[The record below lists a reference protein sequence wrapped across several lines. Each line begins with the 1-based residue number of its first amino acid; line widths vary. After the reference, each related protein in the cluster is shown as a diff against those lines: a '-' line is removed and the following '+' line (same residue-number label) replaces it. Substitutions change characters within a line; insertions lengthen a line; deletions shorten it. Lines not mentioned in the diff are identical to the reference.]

1 MATNA
6 EAQAFINMVAPVIVK
21 YAKQY
26 GFKVASPI
34 IAQAC
39 LESGYGAS
47 ALAKVDANGVGYNM
61 FGMKAGSS
69 WTGKIRR
76 MQTQEQKPDGSY
88 ITIYS
93 NFRGYSSLD
102 QGIEGYFKFITG
114 YSRYSKALTQ
124 DTPRGYLQAIKDAGY
139 ATSIKYV
146 DNVMNTLNKWNL
158 AEWDKQLVDAPE
170 DGIAIPTIRLG
181 SAGPNVLCLN
191 KNLNEIMG
199 FNIPEVTIFD
209 QLSEAALIIF
219 QHTHD
224 LVPDGI
230 YGKKSAAKVREIL
243 LTK

>member
-39 LESGYGAS
+39 LESGYGKS
-47 ALAKVDANGVGYNM
+47 ALAKGYNY

-69 WTGKIRR
+69 WTGAVQR
-76 MQTQEQKPDGSY
+76 MQTQEQKPDGNY

-114 YSRYSKALTQ
+114 YSRYSKAPSQT
-124 DTPRGYLQAIKDAGY
+124 TPRAYLQAIKDAGY

-146 DNVMNTLNKWNL
+146 DNVMNTLNKWNM
-158 AEWDKQLVDAPE
+158 AEWDKQLIDAPE

-191 KNLNEIMG
+191 KNLNEVMG

-243 LTK
+243 STK